1 MTKSIEDRKVFI
13 NLAVA
18 VADAL
23 EDPSTPE
30 SLRDPL
36 NEIAAQ
42 LIDHLSGGNAALE
55 LRALAGLAQS
65 GDGRTRPETETPV
78 QANPERK
85 AMALSA

>member
-1 MTKSIEDRKVFI
+1 MTKTPNEIFI
-13 NLAVA
+13 NLANSI
-18 VADAL
+18 ADAL
-23 EDPSTPE
+23 ECPETPA

-65 GDGRTRPETETPV
+65 GHITTRPEAETPV
-78 QANPERK
+78 VANPGAK